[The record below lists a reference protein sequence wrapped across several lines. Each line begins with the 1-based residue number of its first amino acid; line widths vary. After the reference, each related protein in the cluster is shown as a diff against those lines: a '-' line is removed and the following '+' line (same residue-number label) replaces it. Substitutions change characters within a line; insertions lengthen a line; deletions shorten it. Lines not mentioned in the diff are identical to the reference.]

1 MPIGDRSLRPDGRAA
16 DFGRRAGRNQVRA
29 NHEIR
34 IEDGEKA
41 FEIPAA

>member
-1 MPIGDRSLRPDGRAA
+1 MPVGDGPLRPGGRAA
-16 DFGRRAGRNQVRA
+16 DLDRRAGRHVRA

-41 FEIPAA
+41 FEVASA